1 MEVLKVELLKP
12 VAGVECVRSYTVRDL
27 YRVCITSSGEYI
39 VSDVVAEV
47 MGEDQLVKILR
58 RYAAGGERQ
67 RLDPRVEHV
76 LDRSVNGYG
85 VLDALLLDENVVD
98 VFAISG
104 IPVSIV
110 HKEFGRLKTNIVL
123 SDEQLSEI
131 ILRASSLSGKSV
143 SERRPIPSFME
154 PRFQSRFSVVYKS
167 DINARRYI
175 ALDIR
180 RQPLNPW
187 SVFKLVD
194 LGTFSLEEAAFLWLM
209 VKYRVPIMVLGELFT
224 GKTTTINAILSMIP
238 PDSRVFTIEDAPELA
253 APSRYWIRTITR
265 EDVDNPQDRISVF
278 SLLKIAVRMSV
289 DYIIV
294 GEVRGEEA
302 RDWAQAI
309 LLGHG
314 GLTSFHAS
322 TVEAAL
328 LRLRSPPIEVPEQ
341 ALKYLNVFIKMEP
354 LPTEAGVGLR
364 RVTKLYA
371 HDDGKVQLV
380 YTYNPAKNE
389 IDRVFDP
396 FNLNFIARI
405 AKGYGLRI
413 EDLRGELGAMVEVLG
428 ESMVEL
434 LKRYGDT
441 SSIPY
446 SIVPQ
451 TLYSKLEERGFKA
464 RL

>member
-1 MEVLKVELLKP
+1 LKVLKVELLKP

-67 RLDPRVEHV
+67 KLDPRVEHV

-364 RVTKLYA
+364 RITKLYA

-389 IDRVFDP
+389 IDRIFDP

-405 AKGYGLRI
+405 AKGYGLRV
-413 EDLRGELGAMVEVLG
+413 EDLREELGAMVEVLG

>member
-1 MEVLKVELLKP
+1 LEVLKVELLKP

>member
-1 MEVLKVELLKP
+1 LEVLKVELLKP
-12 VAGVECVRSYTVRDL
+12 VAGVECVRSYTVKDL

-39 VSDVVAEV
+39 VYDVVAEV

-67 RLDPRVEHV
+67 KLDPRVEHV

-341 ALKYLNVFIKMEP
+341 ALKYINVFIKMEP

-413 EDLRGELGAMVEVLG
+413 EDLREELGAMVEVLG

-451 TLYSKLEERGFKA
+451 TLYSKLEERDFKA

>member
-39 VSDVVAEV
+39 LSDVVAEV

-67 RLDPRVEHV
+67 KLDPRVEHV

-123 SDEQLSEI
+123 SDEQLSEV

-209 VKYRVPIMVLGELFT
+209 VKYRVPIMVIGELFT

-253 APSRYWIRTITR
+253 APSKYWIRTITR

-389 IDRVFDP
+389 IDRIFDP

-405 AKGYGLRI
+405 AKGYGLRV

-434 LKRYGDT
+434 LKRYGDA

>member
-39 VSDVVAEV
+39 VYDVVAEV

-58 RYAAGGERQ
+58 RYASGGERQ
-67 RLDPRVEHV
+67 KLDPRVEHV

-123 SDEQLSEI
+123 SDEQLSEV

-253 APSRYWIRTITR
+253 APSKYWIRTITR

-405 AKGYGLRI
+405 AKGYGLRV

>member
-1 MEVLKVELLKP
+1 LEVLKVELLKP

-67 RLDPRVEHV
+67 KLDPRVEHV

-123 SDEQLSEI
+123 SDEQLSEV

-209 VKYRVPIMVLGELFT
+209 VKYRVPIMVIGELFT

-341 ALKYLNVFIKMEP
+341 ALKYLNVFFKMEP

-389 IDRVFDP
+389 IDRIFDP
-396 FNLNFIARI
+396 FNLNFVARI

-413 EDLRGELGAMVEVLG
+413 EDLREELGAMVEVLG

>member
-1 MEVLKVELLKP
+1 LEVLKVELLKP

-58 RYAAGGERQ
+58 RYATGGERQ
-67 RLDPRVEHV
+67 KLDPRVEHV

-123 SDEQLSEI
+123 SDEQLSEV

-253 APSRYWIRTITR
+253 APSKYWIRTITR

-405 AKGYGLRI
+405 AKGYGLRV

>member
-1 MEVLKVELLKP
+1 LEVLKVELLKP

-67 RLDPRVEHV
+67 KLDPRVEHV

-123 SDEQLSEI
+123 SDEQLSEV

-209 VKYRVPIMVLGELFT
+209 VKYRVPIMVIGELFT

-253 APSRYWIRTITR
+253 APSKYWIRTITR

-405 AKGYGLRI
+405 AKGYGLRV
-413 EDLRGELGAMVEVLG
+413 EDLREELGAMVEVLG

>member
-1 MEVLKVELLKP
+1 LEVLKVELLKP

-67 RLDPRVEHV
+67 KLDPRVEHV

-238 PDSRVFTIEDAPELA
+238 PESRVFTIEDAPELA
-253 APSRYWIRTITR
+253 APSKYWIRTITR

-413 EDLRGELGAMVEVLG
+413 EDLREELGAMVEVLG

>member
-123 SDEQLSEI
+123 SDEQLSEV

-209 VKYRVPIMVLGELFT
+209 VKYRVPIMVIGELFT

-253 APSRYWIRTITR
+253 APSKYWIRTITR

-405 AKGYGLRI
+405 AKGYGLRV

>member
-1 MEVLKVELLKP
+1 LEVLKVELLKP

-47 MGEDQLVKILR
+47 MGEDQIAKILR